1 MVSSPTVSLSTHML
15 TVISVPLAELER
27 VTFWGM
33 AAVKPSSAIS
43 NVLLWYV
50 LKKQN
55 FRVDTETRFSDGSFR
70 VVARGERRQELE
82 DSS

>member
-1 MVSSPTVSLSTHML
+1 MQMMVSSPTVSLSTHML

-43 NVLLWYV
+43 NVLL
-50 LKKQN
+50 
-55 FRVDTETRFSDGSFR
+55 
-70 VVARGERRQELE
+70 
-82 DSS
+82 